1 VVITFDI
8 GARIM
13 RILDNIEH
21 QTKHLVH
28 RVGEL
33 EEVDQ
38 IQATGVVAAMPDSVA
53 HIVNRVLD
61 ILPEVATD
69 DKQGGLVKWT
79 LSMEYID
86 QDDSIAVPAEWN
98 GFSISLLSDKPE

>member
-1 VVITFDI
+1 
-8 GARIM
+8 M
-13 RILDNIEH
+13 SLLDNIEQ

-33 EEVDQ
+33 EEIDQ
-38 IQATGVVAAMPDSVA
+38 IHATGVVAAMPNSVA

-69 DKQGGLVKWT
+69 EKQGGLVKWT
-79 LSMEYID
+79 LTMEYVD
-86 QDDSIAVPAEWN
+86 QDANEAISDEWN
-98 GFSISLLSDKPE
+98 GFSFSLISDKPE